1 MHNVVHIVE
10 DDPQYSNLL
19 KEMAEQFGWQCQ
31 VHTDARKF
39 ARNIP
44 SEGVLILDLAMPE
57 MDGIEVITKLKEAKS
72 ELMVILNSG
81 MDESMLLCA
90 ETLATSK
97 NIRVLGCLQKPTPLH
112 ELIRLLEK
120 AKETEPQTT

>member
-1 MHNVVHIVE
+1 MHHVVHIVE

-19 KEMAEQFGWQCQ
+19 NEMAEQFGWQCQ
-31 VHTDARKF
+31 VYTDARKF
-39 ARNIP
+39 TRNIP
-44 SEGVLILDLAMPE
+44 TKGILILDLAMPD

-72 ELMVILNSG
+72 EVLVILNSG

-97 NIRVLGCLQKPTPLH
+97 NITVLGCLQKPTPLH
-112 ELIRLLEK
+112 ELVRLLEK
-120 AKETEPQTT
+120 ARKTEPQTT

>member
-1 MHNVVHIVE
+1 MHSVVHIVE

-31 VHTDARKF
+31 VHTDAKRF
-39 ARNIP
+39 TRNIP
-44 SEGVLILDLAMPE
+44 SKGILILDLAMPD

-90 ETLATSK
+90 ETLATSN
-97 NIRVLGCLQKPTPLH
+97 NITVLGCLQKPTPLH

-120 AKETEPQTT
+120 AKETKPQTT